1 MREGHKGHEKP
12 ERRPQHCCKTHDHP
26 LLDLRGIFY
35 LIYKISHTDRAAASA
50 NSSCQN
56 EKIVSTPG
64 NEIIVQIR
72 THLEQVQKTNF
83 TSYIV

>member
-1 MREGHKGHEKP
+1 MKDT

-64 NEIIVQIR
+64 NEIIVPDLDSPRTSSEDKFHLLYRLIR
-72 THLEQVQKTNF
+72 
-83 TSYIV
+83 